1 MKNIYSIVF
10 LLFFLFGCQKD
21 KDNPSPGTG
30 TTAIKSQSL
39 TASFEGKSWSF
50 MSGNTSKSFFKE
62 SELFFTLTDTLAS
75 DTCSLFTFG
84 RNRILT
90 TLPAKKGTYQLGLGG
105 SQPTVTFYVANGNKN
120 YVATTGTVEITS
132 IDTVTTNLIS
142 GRMSVSYNNNFNAN
156 GNFTVK
162 FCRR

>member
-1 MKNIYSIVF
+1 MKIIYLLVLIIVF
-10 LLFFLFGCQKD
+10 NSCQKD
-21 KDNPSPGTG
+21 KDNPSPDTG
-30 TTAIKSQSL
+30 TTAVKSQSL
-39 TASFEGKSWSF
+39 TASFEGKPWSF
-50 MSGNTSKSFFKE
+50 KSGYSSKSFFKE
-62 SELFFTLTDTLAS
+62 SELSFTFTDTLAS
-75 DTCSLFTFG
+75 DTCFLFTYG
-84 RNRILT
+84 RNKIIT